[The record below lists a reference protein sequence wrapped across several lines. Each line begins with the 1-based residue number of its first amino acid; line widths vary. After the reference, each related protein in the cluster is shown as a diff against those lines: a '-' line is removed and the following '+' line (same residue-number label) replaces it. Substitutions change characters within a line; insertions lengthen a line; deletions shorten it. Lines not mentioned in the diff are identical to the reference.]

1 MILPS
6 EQRGANTNLLFS
18 GISRIVA
25 GKFAVMTT
33 PCRAESINGSFSFI
47 MMLLLADNWQREVG
61 SSASTCSA
69 LLIIDQ

>member
-25 GKFAVMTT
+25 GKLLLMTT

-47 MMLLLADNWQREVG
+47 MMLLITG
-61 SSASTCSA
+61 SGSTRVAPMTKSE
-69 LLIIDQ
+69 